1 MSLYDMYF
9 STKNKNYM
17 YDILSKIVFKESGI
31 QIAGNEKYMNL
42 YRLNY
47 SSVFD
52 RVSTDELSE
61 LNKEIINHIG
71 TLILNDIQ
79 INPIVIHDKSDKQQ
93 NIQIREE
100 QVREE
105 QVREHKI
112 IYSGERLNNSL
123 NRYNFSVH
131 LECKEF
137 IPKSLILIKE
147 QNSLF
152 SNPNINVL
160 FNDQDNLLFSLKETK
175 KMGETE
181 YLTYE
186 PLLSDSISCDKNSL
200 KIQIRN
206 YLMIDPLPRSD
217 IYPIERMKPIHYE
230 NQDYLCL
237 EVKNHDIEEGDELG
251 FFVSDNTIQIE
262 KSVFVKK
269 IIQNYLLVNSIDID
283 SSQRYS
289 CLQMNKNITIQG
301 LITK

>member
-17 YDILSKIVFKESGI
+17 YDILSKVILKESGI
-31 QIAGNEKYMNL
+31 QIVGDERYMNL

-47 SSVFD
+47 SSVFE

-79 INPIVIHDKSDKQQ
+79 VNPIVIHDKPAKQK
-93 NIQIREE
+93 NV

-105 QVREHKI
+105 QVREQKI
-112 IYSGERLNNSL
+112 IYSSERLNNSL

-152 SNPNINVL
+152 SNPNINIL
-160 FNDQDNLLFSLKETK
+160 FNDKDNLLFSLKETK
-175 KMGETE
+175 KIGETE

-186 PLLSDSISCDKNSL
+186 PLVSDSISCDKNSL

-206 YLMIDPLPRSD
+206 YLMIDPLTTSD
-217 IYPIERMKPIHYE
+217 IYPIERMKSIHYD

-237 EVKNHDIEEGDELG
+237 EINNHDIEEGDELG
-251 FFVSDNTIQIE
+251 FFVSDNNTIQIE
-262 KSVFVKK
+262 KSVFVQKN
-269 IIQNYLLVNSIDID
+269 IQNYLLVNSIDID

-301 LITK
+301 LISK

>member
-1 MSLYDMYF
+1 MSLHDMYF

-17 YDILSKIVFKESGI
+17 YDILSKVILKESGI
-31 QIAGNEKYMNL
+31 QIVGDERYMNL

-52 RVSTDELSE
+52 RVLTDELSE
-61 LNKEIINHIG
+61 LNKEIINYIG
-71 TLILNDIQ
+71 NLILNDVR
-79 INPIVIHDKSDKQQ
+79 INPIVIHDKTAKQK
-93 NIQIREE
+93 NV

-105 QVREHKI
+105 QIREQKI
-112 IYSGERLNNSL
+112 IYSSERLNNSL

-186 PLLSDSISCDKNSL
+186 PLVSDSISCDNNSL
-200 KIQIRN
+200 TIQIRN
-206 YLMIDPLPRSD
+206 YLMIDPLLTSD

-251 FFVSDNTIQIE
+251 IFVSDNNTIQIE

-269 IIQNYLLVNSIDID
+269 IIQNYLLVNSIDVD
-283 SSQRYS
+283 FSRRYS
-289 CLQMNKNITIQG
+289 CLQLNKNITIQG
-301 LITK
+301 LSSSPSG

>member
-1 MSLYDMYF
+1 MSLHDMYF

-17 YDILSKIVFKESGI
+17 YDILSKVILKESGI
-31 QIAGNEKYMNL
+31 QIVGDERYMNL

-47 SSVFD
+47 SSVFE

-71 TLILNDIQ
+71 NLILNDIQ
-79 INPIVIHDKSDKQQ
+79 VNPIVIHDKSAKKVV
-93 NIQIREE
+93 

-105 QVREHKI
+105 QVREQKI
-112 IYSGERLNNSL
+112 IYSSERLNNSL

-175 KMGETE
+175 KIGETE

-186 PLLSDSISCDKNSL
+186 PLLSDSITCDKNSL
-200 KIQIRN
+200 TIQIRN
-206 YLMIDPLPRSD
+206 YLMIDPLTTSD

-237 EVKNHDIEEGDELG
+237 EVNNHDIEEGDELG
-251 FFVSDNTIQIE
+251 LFLSDNNIQIE

-289 CLQMNKNITIQG
+289 CLQMNKNITING
-301 LITK
+301 EIL

>member
-17 YDILSKIVFKESGI
+17 YDILSKVILKESGI
-31 QIAGNEKYMNL
+31 QIVGDERYMNL

-47 SSVFD
+47 SSVFE

-79 INPIVIHDKSDKQQ
+79 VNPIVIHDKSAEQKVV
-93 NIQIREE
+93 

-105 QVREHKI
+105 QVREQKI
-112 IYSGERLNNSL
+112 IYSCERLNNSL

-186 PLLSDSISCDKNSL
+186 PLVSDSISCDNNSL
-200 KIQIRN
+200 PIQIRN
-206 YLMIDPLPRSD
+206 YLMIDPLLTSD

-251 FFVSDNTIQIE
+251 IFVSDNNTIQIE

-269 IIQNYLLVNSIDID
+269 IIQNYLLVN
-283 SSQRYS
+283 
-289 CLQMNKNITIQG
+289 
-301 LITK
+301 

>member
-17 YDILSKIVFKESGI
+17 YDILSKVILKESGI
-31 QIAGNEKYMNL
+31 QIVGDERYMNL

-47 SSVFD
+47 SSVFE

-71 TLILNDIQ
+71 TLILNDIRV
-79 INPIVIHDKSDKQQ
+79 NPIVIHNKSDKQKVV
-93 NIQIREE
+93 

-105 QVREHKI
+105 QVREQKI
-112 IYSGERLNNSL
+112 IYSSERLNNSL

-152 SNPNINVL
+152 SNPNINIL
-160 FNDQDNLLFSLKETK
+160 FNDKDNLLFSLKETK
-175 KMGETE
+175 KIGETE

-186 PLLSDSISCDKNSL
+186 PLVSDSISCDKNSL
-200 KIQIRN
+200 TIQIRN
-206 YLMIDPLPRSD
+206 YLMIDPLTTSD
-217 IYPIERMKPIHYE
+217 IYPIERMKSIHYD

-237 EVKNHDIEEGDELG
+237 EINNHDIEEGDELG
-251 FFVSDNTIQIE
+251 IFVSDNNIQIE

-269 IIQNYLLVNSIDID
+269 IIQNYLLVNSIDVD

-289 CLQMNKNITIQG
+289 CLQLNKNITIQG
-301 LITK
+301 LISK

>member
-17 YDILSKIVFKESGI
+17 YDILSKVILKESGI
-31 QIAGNEKYMNL
+31 QIVGDERYMNL

-47 SSVFD
+47 SSVFE

-79 INPIVIHDKSDKQQ
+79 VNPIVIHDKPAKQK
-93 NIQIREE
+93 NV

-105 QVREHKI
+105 QVREQKI
-112 IYSGERLNNSL
+112 IYSSERLNNSL

-186 PLLSDSISCDKNSL
+186 PLVSDSISCDKNSL
-200 KIQIRN
+200 TIQIRN
-206 YLMIDPLPRSD
+206 YLMIDPLLTSD

-251 FFVSDNTIQIE
+251 IFVSDNNTIQIE

-269 IIQNYLLVNSIDID
+269 IIQNYLLVNSIDVD

-289 CLQMNKNITIQG
+289 CLQLNKNITIQG
-301 LITK
+301 LILNK

>member
-17 YDILSKIVFKESGI
+17 YDILSKLVFKESGI
-31 QIAGNEKYMNL
+31 QIVGDERYMNL

-47 SSVFD
+47 SSVFE

-71 TLILNDIQ
+71 TLILNDIRV
-79 INPIVIHDKSDKQQ
+79 NPIVIHNKSDKQQ
-93 NIQIREE
+93 NIQ
-100 QVREE
+100 VREE
-105 QVREHKI
+105 QVREQKI
-112 IYSGERLNNSL
+112 IYSSERLNNSL

-152 SNPNINVL
+152 SNPNINIL
-160 FNDQDNLLFSLKETK
+160 FNDKDNLLFSLKETK
-175 KMGETE
+175 KIGEIE

-186 PLLSDSISCDKNSL
+186 PLVSDSISCDKNSL
-200 KIQIRN
+200 TIQIRN
-206 YLMIDPLPRSD
+206 YLMIDPLTTSD
-217 IYPIERMKPIHYE
+217 IYPIERMKSIHYD

-237 EVKNHDIEEGDELG
+237 EINNHDIEEGDELG
-251 FFVSDNTIQIE
+251 FFVSDNNTIQIE
-262 KSVFVKK
+262 KSVFVQKN
-269 IIQNYLLVNSIDID
+269 IQNYLLVNSIDVD

-301 LITK
+301 LISN

>member
-17 YDILSKIVFKESGI
+17 YDILSKVILKESGI
-31 QIAGNEKYMNL
+31 QIVGDERYMNL

-47 SSVFD
+47 SSVFE

-71 TLILNDIQ
+71 TLILNDIRV
-79 INPIVIHDKSDKQQ
+79 NPIVIHDKSAEQKVV
-93 NIQIREE
+93 

-105 QVREHKI
+105 QVREQKI
-112 IYSGERLNNSL
+112 IYSSERLNNSL

-152 SNPNINVL
+152 SNPNINIL
-160 FNDQDNLLFSLKETK
+160 FNDKDNLLFSLKETK
-175 KMGETE
+175 KIGETE

-186 PLLSDSISCDKNSL
+186 PLVSDSISCDKNSL

-206 YLMIDPLPRSD
+206 YLMIDPLTTSD
-217 IYPIERMKPIHYE
+217 IYPIERMKSIHYD

-237 EVKNHDIEEGDELG
+237 EINNHDIEEGDELG
-251 FFVSDNTIQIE
+251 FFVSDNNTIQIE
-262 KSVFVKK
+262 KSVFVQKN
-269 IIQNYLLVNSIDID
+269 IQNYLLVNSIDID

-301 LITK
+301 LISK

>member
-17 YDILSKIVFKESGI
+17 YDILSKVILKESGI
-31 QIAGNEKYMNL
+31 QIVGDERYMNL

-47 SSVFD
+47 SSVFE

-79 INPIVIHDKSDKQQ
+79 INPIVIRDKSAEQKAV
-93 NIQIREE
+93 

-105 QVREHKI
+105 QVREQKI
-112 IYSGERLNNSL
+112 IYSSERLNNSL

-152 SNPNINVL
+152 SNPNINIL
-160 FNDQDNLLFSLKETK
+160 FNDKDNLLFSLKETK
-175 KMGETE
+175 KIGETE

-206 YLMIDPLPRSD
+206 YLMIDPLTTSD
-217 IYPIERMKPIHYE
+217 IYPIERMKSIHYD

-237 EVKNHDIEEGDELG
+237 EINNHDIEEGDELG
-251 FFVSDNTIQIE
+251 FFVSDNNTIQIE
-262 KSVFVKK
+262 KSVFVQKN
-269 IIQNYLLVNSIDID
+269 IQNYLLVNSIDVD

-289 CLQMNKNITIQG
+289 CLQLNKNITIQG
-301 LITK
+301 LISK

>member
-1 MSLYDMYF
+1 MYF

-17 YDILSKIVFKESGI
+17 YDILSKVVLKESGI
-31 QIAGNEKYMNL
+31 QILSSERYMNL

-47 SSVFD
+47 ASVFN
-52 RVSTDELSE
+52 RVLTDELSE

-71 TLILNDIQ
+71 NLILNDVKQ
-79 INPIVIHDKSDKQQ
+79 TPIVIHDKSA
-93 NIQIREE
+93 E
-100 QVREE
+100 QKVIKPRVETVRKP
-105 QVREHKI
+105 KI
-112 IYSGERLNNSL
+112 IYSSERLNNSF

-152 SNPNINVL
+152 SNPNINIL
-160 FNDQDNLLFSLKETK
+160 FNDKDNLLFSLKETK
-175 KMGETE
+175 KIGETE

-186 PLLSDSISCDKNSL
+186 PLLSDSISCDKKSL

-206 YLMIDPLPRSD
+206 YLMIDPLTESD
-217 IYPIERMKPIHYE
+217 IYLIEKMKTIHYE

-237 EVKNHDIEEGDELG
+237 EINNHDIEEGDELG
-251 FFVSDNTIQIE
+251 LFLSDNNNIQIE

-269 IIQNYLLVNSIDID
+269 IIQNYILVNHLKMV
-283 SSQRYS
+283 SSRRYS
-289 CLQMNKNITIQG
+289 CLQMNKNITVQG
-301 LITK
+301 YI

>member
-17 YDILSKIVFKESGI
+17 YDILSKVILKESGI
-31 QIAGNEKYMNL
+31 QIVGDERYMNL

-47 SSVFD
+47 SSVFE

-79 INPIVIHDKSDKQQ
+79 INPIVIRDKSAEQKAV
-93 NIQIREE
+93 

-105 QVREHKI
+105 QVREQKI
-112 IYSGERLNNSL
+112 IYSSERLNNSL

-152 SNPNINVL
+152 SNPNINIL
-160 FNDQDNLLFSLKETK
+160 FNDKDNLLFSLKETK
-175 KMGETE
+175 KIGETE

-186 PLLSDSISCDKNSL
+186 PLVSDSISCDNNSL
-200 KIQIRN
+200 PIQIRN
-206 YLMIDPLPRSD
+206 YLMIDPLTTSD
-217 IYPIERMKPIHYE
+217 IYPIERMKSIHYD

-237 EVKNHDIEEGDELG
+237 EINNHDIEEGDELG
-251 FFVSDNTIQIE
+251 FFVSDNNTIQIE
-262 KSVFVKK
+262 KSVFVQK
-269 IIQNYLLVNSIDID
+269 IIQNYLLVNSIDLD
-283 SSQRYS
+283 SSRRYS
-289 CLQMNKNITIQG
+289 CLQMNKNITING
-301 LITK
+301 EIL

>member
-17 YDILSKIVFKESGI
+17 YDILSKVILKESGI
-31 QIAGNEKYMNL
+31 QIVGDERYMNL

-47 SSVFD
+47 SSVFE

-79 INPIVIHDKSDKQQ
+79 VNPIVIHDKSVEQKVV
-93 NIQIREE
+93 

-112 IYSGERLNNSL
+112 IYSSERLNNSL

-152 SNPNINVL
+152 SNPNINIL
-160 FNDQDNLLFSLKETK
+160 FNDKDNLLFSLKETK
-175 KMGETE
+175 KIGETE

-186 PLLSDSISCDKNSL
+186 PLLSDSITCDKNSL
-200 KIQIRN
+200 TIQIRN
-206 YLMIDPLPRSD
+206 YLMIDPLTTSD
-217 IYPIERMKPIHYE
+217 IYPIEKMKTIHYE

-237 EVKNHDIEEGDELG
+237 EINNHDIEEGDELG
-251 FFVSDNTIQIE
+251 FFVSDNNTIQIE
-262 KSVFVKK
+262 KSVFVQKN
-269 IIQNYLLVNSIDID
+269 IQNYLLVNSIDVD
-283 SSQRYS
+283 FSRRYS

-301 LITK
+301 LISK

>member
-17 YDILSKIVFKESGI
+17 YDILSKVILKESGI
-31 QIAGNEKYMNL
+31 QIVGDERYMNL

-47 SSVFD
+47 SSVFE

-61 LNKEIINHIG
+61 LNKEIINYIG
-71 TLILNDIQ
+71 NLILNDVR
-79 INPIVIHDKSDKQQ
+79 INPIVIHDKTAKQK
-93 NIQIREE
+93 NV

-105 QVREHKI
+105 QIREQKI
-112 IYSGERLNNSL
+112 IYSSERLNNSL

-186 PLLSDSISCDKNSL
+186 PLVSDSISCDNNSL
-200 KIQIRN
+200 TIQIRN
-206 YLMIDPLPRSD
+206 YLMIDPLLTSD

-251 FFVSDNTIQIE
+251 IFVSDNNTIQIE

-269 IIQNYLLVNSIDID
+269 IIQNYLLVNSIDVD
-283 SSQRYS
+283 FSRRYS

-301 LITK
+301 LISN

>member
-17 YDILSKIVFKESGI
+17 YDILSKVILKESGI
-31 QIAGNEKYMNL
+31 QIVGDERYMNL

-47 SSVFD
+47 SSVFE

-61 LNKEIINHIG
+61 LNKEIINYIG
-71 TLILNDIQ
+71 NLILNDVR
-79 INPIVIHDKSDKQQ
+79 INPIVIHDKTAKQK
-93 NIQIREE
+93 NV

-105 QVREHKI
+105 QVREQKI
-112 IYSGERLNNSL
+112 IYSSERLNNSL

-152 SNPNINVL
+152 SNPNINIL
-160 FNDQDNLLFSLKETK
+160 FNDKDNLLFSLKETK
-175 KMGETE
+175 KIGETE

-186 PLLSDSISCDKNSL
+186 PLVSDSISCDKNSL

-206 YLMIDPLPRSD
+206 YLMIDPLTTSD
-217 IYPIERMKPIHYE
+217 IYPIERMKSIHYD

-237 EVKNHDIEEGDELG
+237 EINNHDIEEGDELG
-251 FFVSDNTIQIE
+251 FFVSDNNTIQIE
-262 KSVFVKK
+262 KSVFVQKN
-269 IIQNYLLVNSIDID
+269 IQNYLLVNSIDVD

-289 CLQMNKNITIQG
+289 CLQLNKNITIQG
-301 LITK
+301 LISK

>member
-1 MSLYDMYF
+1 MSLHDMYF

-17 YDILSKIVFKESGI
+17 YDILSKVILKESGI
-31 QIAGNEKYMNL
+31 QIVGDERYMNL

-47 SSVFD
+47 SSVFE

-79 INPIVIHDKSDKQQ
+79 VNPIVIHDKSAEQKVV
-93 NIQIREE
+93 

-105 QVREHKI
+105 QVREQKI
-112 IYSGERLNNSL
+112 IYSSERLNNSL

-152 SNPNINVL
+152 SNPNINIL
-160 FNDQDNLLFSLKETK
+160 FNDKDNLLFSLKETK
-175 KMGETE
+175 KIGETE

-186 PLLSDSISCDKNSL
+186 PLLSDSITCDKNSL
-200 KIQIRN
+200 TIQIRN
-206 YLMIDPLPRSD
+206 YLMIDPLTTSD

-237 EVKNHDIEEGDELG
+237 EINNHDIEEGDELG
-251 FFVSDNTIQIE
+251 FFVSDNNTIQIE
-262 KSVFVKK
+262 KSVFVQKN
-269 IIQNYLLVNSIDID
+269 IQNYLLVNSIDVD
-283 SSQRYS
+283 FSRRYS

-301 LITK
+301 LISK